1 MGACCFSDALLRC
14 VVQAVAAS
22 PVGTAARAVQTRV
35 SDRIE
40 DAREVWETSQH
51 PLIVS
56 ASSAVDTVLAESE
69 QARGVTCCSRRHF
82 HPHCGAM
89 LCARPP

>member
-1 MGACCFSDALLRC
+1 M
-14 VVQAVAAS
+14 QAVAAS
-22 PVGTAARAVQTRV
+22 PVGAAARAVQTRV

-51 PLIVS
+51 PLIVT

-69 QARGVTCCSRRHF
+69 QARA
-82 HPHCGAM
+82 GAPAAAAASTAVPR
-89 LCARPP
+89 CA